1 MEGGTKIQSIQML
14 IIFICGEVKDAMKC
28 SHLVFW
34 KEGEEDGGLGKSCVS
49 RSASKQGPEEI
60 VTA

>member
-1 MEGGTKIQSIQML
+1 ML